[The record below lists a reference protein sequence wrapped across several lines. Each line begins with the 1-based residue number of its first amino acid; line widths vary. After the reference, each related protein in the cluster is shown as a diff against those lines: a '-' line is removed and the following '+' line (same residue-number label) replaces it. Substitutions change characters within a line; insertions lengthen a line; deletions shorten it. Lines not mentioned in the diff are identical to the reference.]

1 MNRHVVALLCLA
13 LPLAFLGGCSRPA
26 ETPAAETPL
35 EHAAKHLDPTYQ
47 CPMHPEVTSKTPG
60 KCPIC
65 GMDLVLLT
73 PAAGADDD
81 AIQVSATV
89 AANLGVRTEA
99 VRRGAPG
106 GTVETVG
113 TAAFDER
120 GRVELRVRAEGFV
133 EQLAVRAPGE
143 RVRRGQLL
151 FAVFSPRLAAAQGEY
166 LQALRLGD
174 DALAEAAAARLL
186 ALGMER
192 GAVARLRETGTPGE
206 RVAYRA
212 PADGV
217 VVELGIREG
226 GLAEPGMSAVTIA
239 PTDPLWI
246 VAAVPEALAGRIRP
260 DREATATFPALPGE
274 RFAARV
280 LEILPALDEATRTS
294 QVRLRV
300 ANPAGRIA
308 AGMRAN
314 VLFDPAEEADVVL
327 APAEAV
333 IRTGRADRVIVALGE
348 GRFAPREVVTGRE
361 FDGEVEIRA
370 GLSAGERVVTSGV
383 FMLDSESQV
392 RQGLRRLEGEPGSGA
407 APVPGGHG
415 QHDHGDHADHGDH
428 SGHEG
433 HEGHGAH
440 DHANHGGG
448 AGDHDHH
455 DHHGH

>member
-1 MNRHVVALLCLA
+1 
-13 LPLAFLGGCSRPA
+13 
-26 ETPAAETPL
+26 
-35 EHAAKHLDPTYQ
+35 
-47 CPMHPEVTSKTPG
+47 MHPEVTSKTPG
-60 KCPIC
+60 TCPIC

-89 AANLGVRTEA
+89 AANLGVRTA
-99 VRRGAPG
+99 LVRRGSPG
-106 GTVETVG
+106 GTVETIG

-120 GRVELRVRAEGFV
+120 GRVELRVRTEGFV

-143 RVRRGQLL
+143 SVRRGQLL

-166 LQALRLGD
+166 LQALRFGD
-174 DALAEAAAARLL
+174 ETLADAAAARLV

-192 GAVARLRETGTPGE
+192 GAIARLRETGSPSE
-206 RVAYRA
+206 RVAFRA
-212 PADGV
+212 PVDGV
-217 VVELGIREG
+217 VLELGIREG
-226 GLAEPGMSAVTIA
+226 GLAEPGMSAVTIV

-246 VAAVPEALAGRIRP
+246 VAAIPEALAARVRP
-260 DREATATFPALPGE
+260 DAEATATFPALPGE

-280 LEILPALDEATRTS
+280 LEVLPALDEATRTA

-314 VLFDPAEEADVVL
+314 VLFETAMEGEVVL
-327 APAEAV
+327 APTEAV

-370 GLSAGERVVTSGV
+370 GLARASG
-383 FMLDSESQV
+383 S
-392 RQGLRRLEGEPGSGA
+392 
-407 APVPGGHG
+407 
-415 QHDHGDHADHGDH
+415 
-428 SGHEG
+428 
-433 HEGHGAH
+433 
-440 DHANHGGG
+440 
-448 AGDHDHH
+448 
-455 DHHGH
+455 